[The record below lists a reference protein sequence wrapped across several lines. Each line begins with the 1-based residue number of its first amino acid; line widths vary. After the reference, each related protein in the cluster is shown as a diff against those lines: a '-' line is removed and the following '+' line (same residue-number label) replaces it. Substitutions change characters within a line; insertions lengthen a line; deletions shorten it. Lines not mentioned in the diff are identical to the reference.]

1 MQGRGDEET
10 RDLENGALPSECQE
24 DEKASEQCR
33 AGGTSAY
40 AASPPGTSSSDSK
53 GGKPLV
59 PVAEEI
65 LPAIARL
72 RAEQKKLRDER
83 KKVTHE
89 LRNQMKRSKRL
100 KDKARQLSNADLL
113 TVMQMREVQEKQK
126 QETAAKQ
133 KRAEAGSQAGS
144 SGDTPASSNKK
155 SKAGG
160 SQTFSQQRK
169 GTATKPRRSPEE

>member
-1 MQGRGDEET
+1 M
-10 RDLENGALPSECQE
+10 
-24 DEKASEQCR
+24 
-33 AGGTSAY
+33 
-40 AASPPGTSSSDSK
+40 
-53 GGKPLV
+53 

-133 KRAEAGSQAGS
+133 KRAQAGSQAGS

-160 SQTFSQQRK
+160 SQTFPQQRK
-169 GTATKPRRSPEE
+169 ATATKPRRSPEE

>member
-1 MQGRGDEET
+1 VPSWRNERLLCLSPWHLLLRLERRKASTACSRGDP
-10 RDLENGALPSECQE
+10 PSHRE
-24 DEKASEQCR
+24 
-33 AGGTSAY
+33 
-40 AASPPGTSSSDSK
+40 
-53 GGKPLV
+53 
-59 PVAEEI
+59 AEG
-65 LPAIARL
+65 
-72 RAEQKKLRDER
+72 RAEKLRDER

-133 KRAEAGSQAGS
+133 KRAQAGSQAGS

-160 SQTFSQQRK
+160 SQTFSQ
-169 GTATKPRRSPEE
+169 